1 MYLAILPQFISPEGN
16 TAIQALVLSALFI
29 AGCAVVYSTV
39 GVMASKTHGT
49 KVSEKARRRL
59 ETVTGILL
67 VGAAIKLAQE
77 VH

>member
-16 TAIQALVLSALFI
+16 TAIQALILSALFI
-29 AGCAVVYSTV
+29 SGCAVVCSTI
-39 GVMASKTHGT
+39 GVMAAKTHGT

-59 ETVTGILL
+59 ETITGVLL
-67 VGAAIKLAQE
+67 VGAAIKLANE